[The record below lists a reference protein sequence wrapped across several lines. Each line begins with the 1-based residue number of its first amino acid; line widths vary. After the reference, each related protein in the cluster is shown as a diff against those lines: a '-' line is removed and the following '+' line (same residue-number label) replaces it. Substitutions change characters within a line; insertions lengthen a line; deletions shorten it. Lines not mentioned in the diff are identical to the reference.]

1 MELNKIN
8 YRKSVKPLDTTKK
21 PIKSWQSFTWLAMVV
36 SKAMMCG
43 KIKKLEKINMDG
55 VKPPY

>member
-43 KIKKLEKINMDG
+43 KIKKLEK
-55 VKPPY
+55 